1 MRGAVA
7 VKMNTSNHHTH
18 LLTNRL
24 LFLKLS
30 ELFWFFAINL
40 LLFEMPLQ
48 NLTGFTL
55 IDELVTILFLT
66 SALVKLANRKNQDV
80 ELNAFGARA
89 LECVGL
95 LLLFGFASNAVS
107 CICLDIKPIAI
118 DTFACVKFPLA
129 LLSSVVV
136 FERSQSILQL
146 FELEAKFLLVVM
158 AIFGTLNLF
167 VEIDGFGVDP
177 RYGLRASF
185 QFFFGHPENL
195 NLAIVGLVIALS
207 PRYEQNTRWIVLA
220 LAVMCL
226 TLRSKA
232 FAFVGVAVF
241 LLVTWRNSKEL
252 KLYHVVVGLGA
263 VFLIGYDQFNYYFS
277 LDGAA
282 RSELTRVGILVANR
296 FFPLGSGFATYA
308 SNITSDPSYYSPL
321 YYQYG
326 LYTVE
331 GLKPGNIAFLSD
343 TFWPIV
349 IGQFGWLGAICFC
362 LILVL
367 LFLFAYKVASSAGQ
381 RLACILG
388 FSYLLIESTAAS
400 AFFHPCSVYLAICL
414 GLIVCAPGD
423 KEGI

>member
-24 LFLKLS
+24 LFIKLS

-118 DTFACVKFPLA
+118 ATYASVKFPLA

-252 KLYHVVVGLGA
+252 KLYHVVV
-263 VFLIGYDQFNYYFS
+263 
-277 LDGAA
+277 
-282 RSELTRVGILVANR
+282 
-296 FFPLGSGFATYA
+296 
-308 SNITSDPSYYSPL
+308 
-321 YYQYG
+321 
-326 LYTVE
+326 
-331 GLKPGNIAFLSD
+331 
-343 TFWPIV
+343 
-349 IGQFGWLGAICFC
+349 
-362 LILVL
+362 
-367 LFLFAYKVASSAGQ
+367 
-381 RLACILG
+381 
-388 FSYLLIESTAAS
+388 
-400 AFFHPCSVYLAICL
+400 
-414 GLIVCAPGD
+414 
-423 KEGI
+423 